1 VLARRA
7 ERETAMMR
15 RLLVT
20 DVLRTLIL
28 VLAVAVPV
36 MLPAAATAASKSELN
51 ASSRQVLDNLLERE
65 PAAKALYG
73 KSVAVLVFPSITK
86 AGFMVGGQYGEGVL
100 WKGGKPIGYYNTAG
114 ASWGLQAGAQ
124 KYGYAMFFMRQK
136 ALDYLDSSQGFEVG
150 VGPSVVVIDQGMAKS
165 LTSTT
170 LTEDV
175 YAFIFSQQGLMAGVG
190 IQGNKITRLN
200 K

>member
-1 VLARRA
+1 MTLKVRVIAA
-7 ERETAMMR
+7 
-15 RLLVT
+15 
-20 DVLRTLIL
+20 LRTLM
-28 VLAVAVPV
+28 LAVVVAAPAVVPT
-36 MLPAAATAASKSELN
+36 AASAASKSELN
-51 ASSRQVLDNLLERE
+51 ESSRRVLDNLLARE

-73 KSVAVLVFPSITK
+73 KAVAVLVFPSITK
-86 AGFMVGGQYGEGVL
+86 AGFVVGGQYGEGVL
-100 WKGGKPIGYYNTAG
+100 WKGGKPVGYYNTAG

-124 KYGYAMFFMRQK
+124 KYGYAMFFMKQK
-136 ALDYLDSSQGFEVG
+136 ALNYLDSSQGFEVG

-165 LTSTT
+165 MTSTT

>member
-1 VLARRA
+1 MIT
-7 ERETAMMR
+7 EDINMR
-15 RLLVT
+15 RVTNGFMHALALMLV
-20 DVLRTLIL
+20 
-28 VLAVAVPV
+28 VAFAMAGSTV
-36 MLPAAATAASKSELN
+36 ASAASKADLD
-51 ASSRQVLDNLLERE
+51 ASSRSTLDKLLARE
-65 PAAKALYG
+65 PAAKALYS
-73 KSVAVLVFPSITK
+73 KAVAVLVFPSITK
-86 AGFMVGGQYGEGVL
+86 AGFVVGGQYGEGVL

-114 ASWGLQAGAQ
+114 ASYGLQAGAQ
-124 KYGYAMFFMRQK
+124 KYGYAMFFMKQK

-170 LTEDV
+170 VTEDV

-190 IQGNKITRLN
+190 IQGNKITKLN

>member
-1 VLARRA
+1 MTL
-7 ERETAMMR
+7 ES
-15 RLLVT
+15 LVP

-28 VLAVAVPV
+28 ALAVAVPV
-36 MLPAAATAASKSELN
+36 ALPTAATAASKSELN
-51 ASSRQVLDNLLERE
+51 ASSRKVLDNLLERE

-73 KSVAVLVFPSITK
+73 KAVAVLVFPSITK
-86 AGFMVGGQYGEGVL
+86 AGFVVAGQYGEGVL

-114 ASWGLQAGAQ
+114 ASYGLQAGAQ
-124 KYGYAMFFMRQK
+124 KYGYAMFFMRQQ
-136 ALDYLDSSQGFEVG
+136 ALNYLDSSQGFEVG

-165 LTSTT
+165 LTTTT

-175 YAFIFSQQGLMAGVG
+175 YAFVFSQQGLMAGVG
-190 IQGNKITRLN
+190 IQGSKITRLN